1 MFKLPQTFPY
11 YLSKGFQKTR
21 IHDYNFKNIPKL
33 LPLRQSLVIIA
44 KIVIRLLC
52 TPRIRIIWHS
62 VKQNTGINVE
72 AAVVVIN
79 IILMMNKF
87 SSCVRSF
94 QQMLRTDSDLVD
106 KIKATCLLTLNSNQ
120 LPPHT
125 HVCTVGKNSKKVCNF
140 FPIWTEANREKLWEL
155 YCIYF

>member
-1 MFKLPQTFPY
+1 M
-11 YLSKGFQKTR
+11 
-21 IHDYNFKNIPKL
+21 
-33 LPLRQSLVIIA
+33 PLRQSLVIIA
-44 KIVIRLLC
+44 KIIIRLLC
-52 TPRIRIIWHS
+52 SPRIRIIWHS

-125 HVCTVGKNSKKVCNF
+125 HVCTVGKNPKKVCNF
-140 FPIWTEANREKLWEL
+140 FLHLDWSLGKNYGNFIVSTFNTLNFF
-155 YCIYF
+155 CIFIVHCVKAEICVNWN

>member
-21 IHDYNFKNIPKL
+21 IHHYNFKNIPKL

-72 AAVVVIN
+72 AAVVVVIN

-125 HVCTVGKNSKKVCNF
+125 HVCTVGKKSKKSVQF
-140 FPIWTEANREKLWEL
+140 FPHLDWS
-155 YCIYF
+155 